1 MITCPRCGFQAP
13 DGSPWCPRCGYG
25 CPYPVPYQQQPVY
38 YQPQQ
43 IPAQYDV
50 VDVPPQPEPAPVSS
64 KKRTKKK
71 KKKLPKWLKIL
82 LIILGIPLLLFIA
95 VVVYATIETIKNPPV
110 IPTRTSTATIT
121 ASPTFTPIP
130 PTKTPRPTITPR
142 PTNTPEP
149 TNTPLPTGWSL
160 YTVREGEN
168 CWSIAQDHGI
178 SEQELLQANGMTN
191 CYIGIGD
198 QILIP
203 STAAPVASAID
214 TQSYVQSNTNIRGSI
229 AQDTTGNN
237 CNIKGNINADGEKI
251 YHCKNSSSYD
261 STEINT
267 WAGER
272 WFCSP
277 EEAEAAGWRA
287 PKNMT
292 WCQQ

>member
-1 MITCPRCGFQAP
+1 MIICPRCGYQAP
-13 DGSPWCPRCGYG
+13 DGTPWCPRCGYG
-25 CPYPVPYQQQPVY
+25 CPYPVPYQQPPQMPVQ

-50 VDVPPQPEPAPVSS
+50 VDVPLQPEPAPVSS

-110 IPTRTSTATIT
+110 IPTRTPTATIT

-149 TNTPLPTGWSL
+149 TNTPLPDGWSL

-168 CWSIAQDHGI
+168 CWSIARDYGI
-178 SEQELLQANGMTN
+178 SEDYFKQINNMTSCN
-191 CYIGIGD
+191 IGIGD
-198 QILIP
+198 QVLVPELNTASWLP
-203 STAAPVASAID
+203 SQSQPASGVLGAVAD
-214 TQSYVQSNTNIRGSI
+214 NTVSESSS
-229 AQDTTGNN
+229 N
-237 CNIKGNINADGEKI
+237 CNIKGNPDSKI
-251 YHCKNSSSYD
+251 YHCQNSPNY
-261 STEINT
+261 STMTNY
-267 WAGER
+267 R

-277 EEAEAAGWRA
+277 AEAESAGYRPA
-287 PKNMT
+287 KTMGG